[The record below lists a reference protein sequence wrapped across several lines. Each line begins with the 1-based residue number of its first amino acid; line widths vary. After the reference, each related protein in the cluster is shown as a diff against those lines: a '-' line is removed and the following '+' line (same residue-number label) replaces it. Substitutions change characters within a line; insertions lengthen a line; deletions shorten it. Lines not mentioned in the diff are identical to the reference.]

1 MGLCEGAWGG
11 GEEVWACSW
20 LAVNERGFDVQSQHS
35 STVLQISAE
44 FQGQSLRGI
53 PKIILVAFFFSLPVC
68 EIHSPNKGTSFQ
80 ILSGSGIKGQAR
92 DNESHPQISTSQFTV
107 KLVYL
112 QLQTD

>member
-53 PKIILVAFFFSLPVC
+53 PKIILVAFFFFPLLC
-68 EIHSPNKGTSFQ
+68 MKYT
-80 ILSGSGIKGQAR
+80 
-92 DNESHPQISTSQFTV
+92 
-107 KLVYL
+107 
-112 QLQTD
+112 LQTRVLLFKFYQAQESKVKPEIMNPTPKFQPVSLQ